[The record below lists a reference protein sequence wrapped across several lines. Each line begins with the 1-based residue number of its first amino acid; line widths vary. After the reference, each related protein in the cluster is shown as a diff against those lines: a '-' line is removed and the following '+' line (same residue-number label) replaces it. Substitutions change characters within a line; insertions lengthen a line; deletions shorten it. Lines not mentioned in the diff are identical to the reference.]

1 MEEQKFNPAA
11 RRIRMMLEVLGICTY
26 SELPDWAAI
35 LASTIGFA
43 GGVAR
48 AFILHSI

>member
-1 MEEQKFNPAA
+1 MKKQKFNPAT

-35 LASTIGFA
+35 LASTIGFV
-43 GGVAR
+43 GGVAL
-48 AFILHSI
+48 AIFLHSI